1 MVQNGIRP
9 GISILLKEGLKYA
22 SGIKVLDLEDSLFGI
37 PGSGALASVIQ
48 GWKILREL
56 GVGDCLLSARGG
68 MKAFLQGNNQKVETL
83 RLQYND
89 IAAEGVKQFL
99 HAAQNTFPALR
110 RIELNGNK
118 FMEDDGNVEVLRE
131 LLENRKEA
139 HAKRMI

>member
-1 MVQNGIRP
+1 MEARKSETDTTAIPFLGPGPLPADRTGSKKVVWRRGHALTEHTALAYARLRWFRTLNGIRP

-22 SGIKVLDLEDSLFGI
+22 SGIKVLDLEDSLF
-37 PGSGALASVIQ
+37 
-48 GWKILREL
+48 
-56 GVGDCLLSARGG
+56 
-68 MKAFLQGNNQKVETL
+68 
-83 RLQYND
+83 D

-99 HAAQNTFPALR
+99 HAAQNTLPALR

-118 FMEDDGNVEVLRE
+118 FMEDDGNVEVLQE